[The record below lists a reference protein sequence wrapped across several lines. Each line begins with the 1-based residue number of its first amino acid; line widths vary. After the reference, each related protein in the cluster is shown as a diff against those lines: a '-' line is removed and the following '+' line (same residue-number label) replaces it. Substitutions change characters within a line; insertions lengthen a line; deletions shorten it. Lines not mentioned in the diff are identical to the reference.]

1 MVERGQLPSF
11 SGRGGC
17 RRTISSS
24 IAAAAALMISSFL
37 CAFNGVECK
46 GEGVPFGSSARN
58 FSVNR
63 RFLALGDAEDSKPQT
78 IDELCSKS
86 AIVLYQGD
94 GAPLPNG
101 IPTYTVEILN
111 TCPSGCHISS
121 IHVACGW
128 FSTARL
134 INPAIFRRVGYNNCL
149 VNNGRVLLPGRSVTF
164 QYANTFRYPMS
175 VSSVAC
181 A

>member
-1 MVERGQLPSF
+1 MSSF
-11 SGRGGC
+11 SGKGGC

-24 IAAAAALMISSFL
+24 IAAAAALMIGSFFF
-37 CAFNGVECK
+37 AFNGVESK
-46 GEGVPFGSSARN
+46 GDEVPFGPWERN
-58 FSVNR
+58 FTVNR
-63 RFLALGDAEDSKPQT
+63 RLLALDDSKPQT

-121 IHVACGW
+121 IHVTCGW

-134 INPAIFRRVGYNNCL
+134 INPTIFRRIGYDNCL
-149 VNNGRVLLPGRSVTF
+149 VNDGRVLLPGRSITF

-181 A
+181 F